1 MKKARYISVA
11 VYIII
16 PVIILGLISGISMN
30 ISLRGLSRV
39 NNVSQEISDEQLEN
53 IAVLDKISVRS
64 ERIQKYMFELC
75 LAGNKTAMEQVWS
88 ETEPVIS
95 EADNLLEQL
104 EGMFTDKETKDKF
117 MDYRLDYSTFIGDVN
132 KLAGLAYEDSVEAMT
147 YANYNLARWSDI
159 LQKDIDEI
167 ITANNKVT
175 DSLKNELNSVY
186 KKSEITSIIFIV
198 VIVGVIIFVITSILL
213 SVIKPLKKM
222 NRELDI
228 LVNDINLNKGD
239 LSKRISVR
247 SSNEIGRVSSNIN
260 EFVSKLESI
269 MKIITATSENLDNS
283 VSNVAKKADA
293 ANASAYDISAVM
305 EELSATMEEIAAT
318 MRSVDE
324 ETANANDKVHNIAEE
339 AGEILNYTNQMN
351 ERAVSLE
358 KTAKSSKDEANNIV
372 SVIVQELKDSM
383 EKSRHVEK
391 ISQLTTDILS
401 ISSQTNL
408 LALNASIEAAR
419 AGEAGKGFAVVADEI
434 RQLAESSKDAANNI
448 QGINEM
454 VIESVHGLIES
465 ANRIVNFIDETILP
479 DYDKFVMSGQQYNV
493 DATHVNAT
501 INNFADF
508 SADLTKII
516 NSITDSVDGIT
527 KAVEESADGV
537 TSAAESVDSLVS
549 DISDVN
555 KEMVTNEEISTRFKE
570 ETNCFVNL

>member
-39 NNVSQEISDEQLEN
+39 NNVSREISDEQLEN

-159 LQKDIDEI
+159 LQKDIDGI

>member
-39 NNVSQEISDEQLEN
+39 NNVSREISDEQLEN

-358 KTAKSSKDEANNIV
+358 KTAKSSKAEANNIV

-479 DYDKFVMSGQQYNV
+479 DYDNFVMSGQQYNV

>member
-39 NNVSQEISDEQLEN
+39 NNVSREISDEQLEN

-186 KKSEITSIIFIV
+186 KKSEITSIIFI
-198 VIVGVIIFVITSILL
+198 GVIIFVITSILL

>member
-39 NNVSQEISDEQLEN
+39 NNVSREISDEQLEN

-159 LQKDIDEI
+159 LQKDIDGI

-198 VIVGVIIFVITSILL
+198 VIAGVIIFVITSILL

-222 NRELDI
+222 NKELDV

>member
-39 NNVSQEISDEQLEN
+39 NNVSREISDEQLEN

-88 ETEPVIS
+88 ETEPVIN

-549 DISDVN
+549 DISAVN

>member
-39 NNVSQEISDEQLEN
+39 NNVSREISDEQLEN

-159 LQKDIDEI
+159 LQKDIDGI

-198 VIVGVIIFVITSILL
+198 VLAGVIIFVITSILL

-222 NRELDI
+222 NKELDV

>member
-1 MKKARYISVA
+1 M
-11 VYIII
+11 
-16 PVIILGLISGISMN
+16 
-30 ISLRGLSRV
+30 SR
-39 NNVSQEISDEQLEN
+39 EISDEQLEN

>member
-39 NNVSQEISDEQLEN
+39 NNVSREISDEQLEN

-222 NRELDI
+222 NKELDV

>member
-39 NNVSQEISDEQLEN
+39 NNVSREISDEQLEN

-339 AGEILNYTNQMN
+339 AGEILNYTMN

>member
-39 NNVSQEISDEQLEN
+39 NNVSREISDEQLEN

-159 LQKDIDEI
+159 LQKDIDGI

-198 VIVGVIIFVITSILL
+198 VIAGVIIFVITSILL

-318 MRSVDE
+318 MRSVEE

>member
-39 NNVSQEISDEQLEN
+39 NNVSREISDEQLEN

-159 LQKDIDEI
+159 LQKDIDGI

-198 VIVGVIIFVITSILL
+198 VIASVIIFVITSILL

-222 NRELDI
+222 NKELDV

-479 DYDKFVMSGQQYNV
+479 DYDNFVMSGQQYNV

>member
-39 NNVSQEISDEQLEN
+39 NNVSREISDEQLEN

>member
-39 NNVSQEISDEQLEN
+39 NNVSREISDEQLEN

-159 LQKDIDEI
+159 LQKDIDGI

-198 VIVGVIIFVITSILL
+198 VIAGVIIFVITSILL

-222 NRELDI
+222 NKELDV

-408 LALNASIEAAR
+408 LALNDSIEAAR

>member
-16 PVIILGLISGISMN
+16 PVIILGLISGIPMN

-39 NNVSQEISDEQLEN
+39 NNVSREISDEQLEN